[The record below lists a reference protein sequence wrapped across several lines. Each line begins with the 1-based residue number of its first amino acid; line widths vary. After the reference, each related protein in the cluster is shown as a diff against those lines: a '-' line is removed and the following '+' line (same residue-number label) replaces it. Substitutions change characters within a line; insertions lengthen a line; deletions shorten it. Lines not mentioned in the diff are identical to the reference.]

1 MKVSYQWLNKYLPL
15 AQNKIKP
22 AALAEKLARTSV
34 DINAVYSPSDG
45 LKKIIVGYV
54 EECVPHPDSDH
65 MSVCQVKVSDDE
77 TIQIVCG
84 APNVQAGKKVIVA
97 LHGARIADNVKIK
110 RGKIRG

>member
-65 MSVCQVKVSDDE
+65 
-77 TIQIVCG
+77 T
-84 APNVQAGKKVIVA
+84 
-97 LHGARIADNVKIK
+97 
-110 RGKIRG
+110 